1 MASSVFSSVGELLSA
16 AILLLVLVGGI
27 VLAATWW
34 RRAPRAAAFTMTGLG
49 LMLLCE
55 LVRFGVTRY
64 WGASYPFETIVLVFT
79 GLHILRTVGLGLVV
93 AAVFAGRPRRGEE
106 RAFEVQNVRPVA
118 NA

>member
-1 MASSVFSSVGELLSA
+1 MASSVYFSVGALLQLS
-16 AILLLVLVGGI
+16 VLVGGT

-34 RRAPRAAAFTMTGLG
+34 RRAPRAAALTVTGLG

-55 LVRFGVTRY
+55 LVRLGLNWFWT
-64 WGASYPFETIVLVFT
+64 ASGRFDGQTIMLVVS
-79 GLHILRTVGLGLVV
+79 GLNILRTVGLGLVV

-118 NA
+118 NV